1 MDSPADRG
9 SAPVSSPETRRA
21 TPGVS
26 SPPGERTERSED
38 FGGGPET
45 RRAAPS
51 VSSPPG
57 GRTERSE
64 VFGGGQY
71 PVSWKVLLAYGIGSL
86 ALDAVSNPQAVLP
99 LALAPWTPPLGL
111 SLAFL
116 LLYGLHYAPL
126 FILVTFLVGMPIYG
140 HPPDWLPALWAATL
154 LMLGLMA
161 LAAWLLRGL
170 KIDPELS
177 TQRDLSWFLVV
188 AVLGA
193 WLDAGVHVFSR
204 SPEAAPDVWAWLADL
219 VNYWVG
225 ALIRLL
231 IITPLVLVHARR
243 DWQAFHLEKEM
254 VLQGIAIAIALWVIF
269 GLKYTDEFKFFYLL
283 FLPMIWIA
291 MRYGIHGATVAL
303 AASHVGINAIL
314 QWRGLHA
321 ITVVEF
327 QMLMLGLAVTCL
339 FLGMTVTTRRAAEER
354 LHQREA
360 ELNQAMRLAAAGEMA
375 QAIAHELNQPLV
387 AVANYARAGRAMLE
401 DPARHGALLGDTLDK
416 IDREANRAGQV
427 MRRLREFFRGG
438 GLRPES
444 FTVQELV
451 EESLAHV
458 RRRAERLGVA
468 IETRLAEHLP
478 RVHADRVQMGT
489 VLHNLLSNAVE
500 SLTDSP
506 TLWRDIEITAT
517 AAAEP
522 GFLRVCVS
530 DSGHGVA
537 PEMED
542 RLFDSFATSKP
553 EGMGLGLAISRTL
566 VEAHG
571 GRLWM
576 EQARP
581 ARFCFTIPTEEA
593 TGNPVAASDKIA

>member
-1 MDSPADRG
+1 M
-9 SAPVSSPETRRA
+9 
-21 TPGVS
+21 
-26 SPPGERTERSED
+26 
-38 FGGGPET
+38 
-45 RRAAPS
+45 
-51 VSSPPG
+51 
-57 GRTERSE
+57 
-64 VFGGGQY
+64 Y

-86 ALDAVSNPQAVLP
+86 ALDVVSNQQNILP

-126 FILVTFLVGMPIYG
+126 FIGVTFIIGLPIYG
-140 HPPDWLPALWAATL
+140 HPPEWLSALWAAIL
-154 LMLGLMA
+154 LMLALVA

-170 KIDPELS
+170 RIDPRLT
-177 TQRDLSWFLVV
+177 TQRDLSWFMVV

-193 WLDAGVHVFSR
+193 WVDAGVHVFSR

-231 IITPLVLVHARR
+231 VIAPLVLVHARQ
-243 DWQAFHLEKEM
+243 DWRAFRVEREM
-254 VLQGIAIAIALWVIF
+254 VLQGLAIALALWVIF

-283 FLPMIWIA
+283 FLPLIWIA
-291 MRYGIHGATVAL
+291 MRHGIQGATLAL
-303 AASHVGINAIL
+303 ALSHVGINGIL
-314 QWRGLHA
+314 DWRGLHA

-327 QMLMLGLAVTCL
+327 QMLMLGLAVTGL

-401 DPARHGALLGDTLDK
+401 DPARHGALLGDTLEK

-438 GLRPES
+438 GLRPEAFS
-444 FTVQELV
+444 VQDLV
-451 EESLAHV
+451 AEALEPM
-458 RRRAERLGVA
+458 RRRVERQGIAVQ
-468 IETRLAEHLP
+468 TRFDDALP
-478 RVHADRVQMGT
+478 LIHADRVQMGT
-489 VLHNLLSNAVE
+489 VLHNLLANAVE
-500 SLTDSP
+500 SLGDSP
-506 TLWRDIEITAT
+506 SLWRDIEITASFQ
-517 AAAEP
+517 AP
-522 GFLRVCVS
+522 DRVRLCVS
-530 DSGHGVA
+530 DSGHGVE
-537 PEMED
+537 PDMEA

-571 GRLWM
+571 GQLWLDH
-576 EQARP
+576 ARP
-581 ARFCFTIPTEEA
+581 ARFCFTLPIQEAAPMTEA
-593 TGNPVAASDKIA
+593 GSDKMP

>member
-9 SAPVSSPETRRA
+9 SAPESSL
-21 TPGVS
+21 
-26 SPPGERTERSED
+26 
-38 FGGGPET
+38 ET

-51 VSSPPG
+51 VATPPG
-57 GRTERSE
+57 GITERSK

-86 ALDAVSNPQAVLP
+86 ALDAASNPQTVLP
-99 LALAPWTPPLGL
+99 LALAPWTPPPGL
-111 SLAFL
+111 TLAFL
-116 LLYGLHYAPL
+116 LLFGLHYAPL
-126 FILVTFLVGMPIYG
+126 LIGVTFLVGLPLYG
-140 HPPDWLPALWAATL
+140 QPPDWLPALWAATL
-154 LMLGLMA
+154 LMLGLVA
-161 LAAWLLRGL
+161 LATWLLRGL
-170 KIDPELS
+170 RIDPRLS
-177 TQRDLSWFLVV
+177 AQRDLSWFVVV

-231 IITPLVLVHARR
+231 VIAPLVLVHARR
-243 DWQAFHLEKEM
+243 DWQAFRVEKEM
-254 VLQGIAIAIALWVIF
+254 ILQGFAIAIALWVIF

-283 FLPMIWIA
+283 FLPLIWIA
-291 MRYGIHGATVAL
+291 MRYGIQGATVAL

-314 QWRGLHA
+314 EWRGLHA

-327 QMLMLGLAVTCL
+327 QMLMLGLAVTGL
-339 FLGMTVTTRRAAEER
+339 FLGMTVSTRRAAEER

-427 MRRLREFFRGG
+427 MRRLRDFFRGG

-444 FTVQELV
+444 FTAQELV
-451 EESLAHV
+451 EESLEHV
-458 RRRAERLGVA
+458 RRRAERQGIA
-468 IETRLAEHLP
+468 ITTRFAEHLP
-478 RVHADRVQMGT
+478 RLHADRVQMGT
-489 VLHNLLSNAVE
+489 VLHNLLANAVE
-500 SLTDSP
+500 SLAEHP
-506 TLWRDIEITAT
+506 TSLWRDIEVS
-517 AAAEP
+517 AEP
-522 GFLRVCVS
+522 EGADRVRLCVA
-530 DSGHGVA
+530 DSGQGVP
-537 PEMED
+537 PEMEA
-542 RLFDSFATSKP
+542 RLFDSFTTSKP

-571 GRLWM
+571 GRLWL
-576 EQARP
+576 EHARP
-581 ARFCFTIPTEEA
+581 ARFCFTLPTEA
-593 TGNPVAASDKIA
+593 AASDRIP

>member
-1 MDSPADRG
+1 MP
-9 SAPVSSPETRRA
+9 PEENA
-21 TPGVS
+21 K
-26 SPPGERTERSED
+26 RSEA
-38 FGGGPET
+38 FGGGQET

-51 VSSPPG
+51 VSTPPG
-57 GRTERSE
+57 GRTKRSE

-71 PVSWKVLLAYGIGSL
+71 HVSWRVLLAYGIGSL
-86 ALDAVSNPQAVLP
+86 ALDAVSNPQTVLP

-126 FILVTFLVGMPIYG
+126 LIGVTFLAGLPLYG

-154 LMLGLMA
+154 LMLALVT

-193 WLDAGVHVFSR
+193 WMDAGVHVFSR
-204 SPEAAPDVWAWLADL
+204 SPEAAPDIWAWLADL

-243 DWQAFHLEKEM
+243 DWQAFRVEKEM
-254 VLQGIAIAIALWVIF
+254 LLQGLAIAVALWIIF

-283 FLPMIWIA
+283 FLPLIWIA
-291 MRYGIHGATVAL
+291 MRYGIQGATVAL

-314 QWRGLHA
+314 EWRGLHA

-327 QMLMLGLAVTCL
+327 QMLMLGLTVTGL

-354 LHQREA
+354 LHQRET

-401 DPARHGALLGDTLDK
+401 DPARHASLLADTLEK

-438 GLRPES
+438 GLRPET
-444 FTVQELV
+444 FTAQELV
-451 EESLAHV
+451 AESLAHV
-458 RRRAERLGVA
+458 RRRAERQGITV
-468 IETRLAEHLP
+468 ETRFDDNLP
-478 RVHADRVQMGT
+478 RIHADRVQMGT
-489 VLHNLLSNAVE
+489 VLHNLLANAVE
-500 SLTDSP
+500 SLSDSP
-506 TLWRDIEITAT
+506 TLWRDIEITA
-517 AAAEP
+517 ALHAP
-522 GFLRVCVS
+522 DRVRICVS
-530 DSGHGVA
+530 DSGHGVQ
-537 PEMED
+537 PEMEG
-542 RLFDSFATSKP
+542 RLFDSFATSKA

-566 VEAHG
+566 VEAHDG
-571 GRLWM
+571 ELWLDH
-576 EQARP
+576 ARP
-581 ARFCFTIPTEEA
+581 ARFCFTLPIQETSA
-593 TGNPVAASDKIA
+593 NHAAPSDKMP